1 MSSITGVNSNFGFE
15 ALAVAVNKK
24 ATDAQ
29 GEAVMNLLEG
39 TMQSVQ
45 QINAAGARVVQASG
59 SVGTNIDT
67 YA

>member
-15 ALAVAVNKK
+15 ALAVAVNKT

-29 GEAVMNLLEG
+29 GEAVMKLLDG

-45 QINAAGARVVQASG
+45 QINAAAPKLQASG

>member
-29 GEAVMNLLEG
+29 GEAVIKLLDS
-39 TMQSVQ
+39 TVQSVQ
-45 QINAAGARVVQASG
+45 QINAAGAQVQASG

>member
-45 QINAAGARVVQASG
+45 QINAKMGQASG

>member
-29 GEAVMNLLEG
+29 GQAVMQLLQG
-39 TMQSVQ
+39 TRQSVQ
-45 QINAAGARVVQASG
+45 QVNAAAPKASG
-59 SVGTNIDT
+59 SVGSSVDT